1 MDSLSRVSP
10 RRLNALDVRAA
21 VNNHERAVD
30 YSPLLLFDGGHEMC
44 AQPCIRMNLMLSEV
58 EFGVLTE
65 VGEENTLSP
74 EEVLRTILEE
84 YVELRANHPHL
95 YVQFAVCR
103 NRFLR

>member
-1 MDSLSRVSP
+1 MSAP
-10 RRLNALDVRAA
+10 PCMPLN
-21 VNNHERAVD
+21 
-30 YSPLLLFDGGHEMC
+30 LLLTE
-44 AQPCIRMNLMLSEV
+44 A

-74 EEVLRTILEE
+74 EEVLKSILEE

-103 NRFLR
+103 DRCLK

>member
-1 MDSLSRVSP
+1 MSASP
-10 RRLNALDVRAA
+10 CMPLN
-21 VNNHERAVD
+21 
-30 YSPLLLFDGGHEMC
+30 LLLTE
-44 AQPCIRMNLMLSEV
+44 A

-74 EEVLRTILEE
+74 EDVLKTILEE

-103 NRFLR
+103 GRCLK

>member
-1 MDSLSRVSP
+1 MNASP
-10 RRLNALDVRAA
+10 CMPLN
-21 VNNHERAVD
+21 
-30 YSPLLLFDGGHEMC
+30 LLLTE
-44 AQPCIRMNLMLSEV
+44 A

-74 EEVLRTILEE
+74 EDVLKTILEE

-103 NRFLR
+103 GRCLK

>member
-1 MDSLSRVSP
+1 MS
-10 RRLNALDVRAA
+10 
-21 VNNHERAVD
+21 
-30 YSPLLLFDGGHEMC
+30 
-44 AQPCIRMNLMLSEV
+44 AQPCIPLKLMLTEV

-74 EEVLRTILEE
+74 EDVLKTILEE

-103 NRFLR
+103 GRCLK

>member
-1 MDSLSRVSP
+1 MSASP
-10 RRLNALDVRAA
+10 CMPLN
-21 VNNHERAVD
+21 
-30 YSPLLLFDGGHEMC
+30 LLLTE
-44 AQPCIRMNLMLSEV
+44 A

-65 VGEENTLSP
+65 VGDENTLSP
-74 EEVLRTILEE
+74 EDVLKTILEE

>member
-1 MDSLSRVSP
+1 MSAP
-10 RRLNALDVRAA
+10 PCIPLN
-21 VNNHERAVD
+21 
-30 YSPLLLFDGGHEMC
+30 LLLTE
-44 AQPCIRMNLMLSEV
+44 A

-74 EEVLRTILEE
+74 EDVLKSILKE

-103 NRFLR
+103 VRCLK

>member
-1 MDSLSRVSP
+1 
-10 RRLNALDVRAA
+10 
-21 VNNHERAVD
+21 
-30 YSPLLLFDGGHEMC
+30 
-44 AQPCIRMNLMLSEV
+44 MLTDV

-74 EEVLRTILEE
+74 EDVLKTILEE

-103 NRFLR
+103 GRFLK

>member
-1 MDSLSRVSP
+1 MSAP
-10 RRLNALDVRAA
+10 PCIPLN
-21 VNNHERAVD
+21 
-30 YSPLLLFDGGHEMC
+30 LLLTE
-44 AQPCIRMNLMLSEV
+44 A

-74 EEVLRTILEE
+74 EDVLKTILEE

-103 NRFLR
+103 GRCLK

>member
-1 MDSLSRVSP
+1 MS
-10 RRLNALDVRAA
+10 
-21 VNNHERAVD
+21 
-30 YSPLLLFDGGHEMC
+30 
-44 AQPCIRMNLMLSEV
+44 AQPCISMKLMLTEV

-74 EEVLRTILEE
+74 EEVLKTILEE

-103 NRFLR
+103 NRLLR